1 MLQYFYLMS
10 SKVKIF
16 YELAY
21 LLVASK
27 VAEDGRVSQMYSFDS
42 VPIVAWEK
50 W

>member
-1 MLQYFYLMS
+1 MS
-10 SKVKIF
+10 SKMKIF

-27 VAEDGRVSQMYSFDS
+27 VAENDRASQMYSFDS